1 LEEVGESSATIVVHH
16 WPGKSRKFRRRQMA
30 SEQRPQGG
38 QKDDQTWPDGVGV
51 PSVDQPVLP
60 SRQPVQIP
68 TTFTRKKK

>member
-1 LEEVGESSATIVVHH
+1 
-16 WPGKSRKFRRRQMA
+16 MA